1 MHFSYSQVPPT
12 TSSLIHYFSN
22 IRWTVQTQQR
32 VSMTRQHSPPSG
44 CDTNVHRYMK
54 QNKSLQHK
62 KMELTSGFEL
72 WTLPSAQWEMTQ
84 WDPPLVLEATVGRA
98 CVTTVAQLLPSLVW
112 VSHGFYGPAACAP
125 VVTNIGKADGTPS
138 AQQRNVSRAEG
149 WARGDGL
156 LLLLLLLY
164 HSACMFY
171 GTTEQRLTV

>member
-1 MHFSYSQVPPT
+1 M
-12 TSSLIHYFSN
+12 
-22 IRWTVQTQQR
+22 
-32 VSMTRQHSPPSG
+32 
-44 CDTNVHRYMK
+44 
-54 QNKSLQHK
+54 
-62 KMELTSGFEL
+62 
-72 WTLPSAQWEMTQ
+72 
-84 WDPPLVLEATVGRA
+84 
-98 CVTTVAQLLPSLVW
+98 
-112 VSHGFYGPAACAP
+112 SHGFYGPAACAP